1 MKRALVIVAALVVV
15 AGLMAYFFGWLPT
28 VDSLQPS
35 NPVVDSLPS
44 DDPPAQR
51 SVVALGRLEPAAGV
65 LTVSGQVGD
74 RVEELFVKEG
84 DVVERGA
91 VLARLEGFRLR
102 SLEVELAQSQL
113 EEAIARR
120 EAEDALAQAKVAA
133 ARLAREQADRPSYE
147 VIAQREQVEMLKIGL
162 EQARS
167 DLQRLE
173 RLSEDVISPQELEH
187 QRLLVR
193 KQEAEGEAAQAKLE
207 ALEQAAAFRAQQ
219 AEADLKAA
227 EASQRQILQAI
238 PVESLE
244 KQVALAKLQRD
255 QSQVTAPIA
264 GTVLKIFTQP
274 GEFLA
279 PKPLLQLANLKQ
291 MVCMAEV
298 YETDV
303 RHLHI
308 GQPAR
313 IESRALDV
321 GESSAPL
328 YGEVATIGRMIITPE
343 LRSLDPFA
351 PVDRH
356 VIEVRVDLDEES
368 TARAAQ
374 WVNLQVEVVF
384 LQDDE
389 AGELAHSPPAARRPM
404 RDRL

>member
-1 MKRALVIVAALVVV
+1 MKRTLVLVAALLVV
-15 AGLMAYFFGWLPT
+15 AGLAYYFGWLPN
-28 VDSLQPS
+28 VGSLQPS
-35 NPVVDSLPS
+35 DPVTDAVPS
-44 DDPPAQR
+44 DDPPTQR
-51 SVVALGRLEPAAGV
+51 AVVALGRLEPAAGV

-120 EAEDALAQAKVAA
+120 EAEDALAQAKVAG
-133 ARLAREQADRPSYE
+133 ARLAREQAEGSSYE

-173 RLSEDVISPQELEH
+173 RLSAEVVSPQELEH

-193 KQEAEGEAAQAKLE
+193 KQEAEREAAQAKLE
-207 ALEQAAAFRAQQ
+207 AIEQAAAFRTQQ
-219 AEADLKAA
+219 AKADLKAA

-244 KQVALAKLQRD
+244 KQLALAELQRD

-274 GEFLA
+274 GELLA
-279 PKPLLQLANLKQ
+279 QKPVLQMANLKQ

-308 GQPAR
+308 GQSAR

-321 GESSAPL
+321 GDSSAPL
-328 YGEVATIGRMIITPE
+328 FGEVAAIGRMIITPE
-343 LRSLDPFA
+343 LKSLDPFA

-389 AGELAHSPPAARRPM
+389 VRELAYSPPATR
-404 RDRL
+404 